1 VFSKSTKNCTS
12 STILIS
18 YCKKYGFRF
27 FCYLLGG
34 GGVILQRYG
43 CIELCIVLVFASE
56 RNLDKLIETIQLLI
70 PIILDNL
77 LRWGAEGICNS
88 E

>member
-1 VFSKSTKNCTS
+1 MVSD
-12 STILIS
+12 
-18 YCKKYGFRF
+18 F
-27 FCYLLGG
+27 FVIYWGG

-43 CIELCIVLVFASE
+43 SIELCIVLVFASE

-70 PIILDNL
+70 LIILDNL
-77 LRWGAEGICNS
+77 LRWAAEGICNS